1 MYKILIIFCYFLL
14 TSTDPADL
22 LRLTLAG
29 ILSLMITW
37 FIIVATSVGMAVF
50 LGALGR
56 ELSYYTHTLNIVWL
70 FVLPPV
76 TAAIS
81 FHVVLQK
88 YVFKVSLLGF
98 KARCLRNYPVVTVVF

>member
-1 MYKILIIFCYFLL
+1 MYKNLTIFCYFLL

-70 FVLPPV
+70 FVLP
-76 TAAIS
+76 S
-81 FHVVLQK
+81 CH
-88 YVFKVSLLGF
+88 
-98 KARCLRNYPVVTVVF
+98 CRNFLPRRVAKICVQGKPAGIQG